1 MKNKKINFYIK
12 MSFAELIVDTV
23 EPKEED
29 IMYIFP
35 SKLNTSKYLSPNI
48 FDQATIRNCPVEKIT
63 TTGLVGIFT
72 SLKPLAKLNVIVFQP
87 IAVMISYDAKQIEA
101 NLKLA
106 GFENIKINDVTI
118 TNEKT
123 GQKIQTQ
130 EIEAQKPE
138 SKRNVDI
145 VVEVKKSEYK
155 DSKPY
160 VKNDR
165 YNNISTS
172 KSTIT
177 ETSSGY
183 KPRSNKTYMKN
194 EPIEEKRDYLKKNE
208 YERPKNRTYA
218 KEEVTT
224 EVKGGRSGYYQRK
237 YRVTSSTNEK

>member
-1 MKNKKINFYIK
+1 
-12 MSFAELIVDTV
+12 MSLNELIIDTI
-23 EPKEED
+23 EPEEKD
-29 IMYIFP
+29 AMHIHP
-35 SKLNTSKYLSPNI
+35 SRFNTAKYLSKNI
-48 FDQATIRNCPVEKIT
+48 FDRAIIRHSTVDQIT
-63 TTGLVGIFT
+63 SNGLSSIY
-72 SLKPLAKLNVIVFQP
+72 SCLKPEGKIIIIVHQP
-87 IAVMISYDAKQIEA
+87 IGIMVFYDTKQIEA

-218 KEEVTT
+218 REEVTT

>member
-72 SLKPLAKLNVIVFQP
+72 SLKPLAKLIVFQP

-194 EPIEEKRDYLKKNE
+194 EPIEEKSDYLKKNE
-208 YERPKNRTYA
+208 YERHKNRTYA
-218 KEEVTT
+218 RKEVTT